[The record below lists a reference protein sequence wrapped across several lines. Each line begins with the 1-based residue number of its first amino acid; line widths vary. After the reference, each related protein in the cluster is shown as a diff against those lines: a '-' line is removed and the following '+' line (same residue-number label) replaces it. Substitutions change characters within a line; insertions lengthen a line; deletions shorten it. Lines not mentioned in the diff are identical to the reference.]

1 VTATTGPTGA
11 AHGGPAA
18 LDDERRLADL
28 LVAGS
33 VTVLSGAGISTES
46 GIPAYRGA
54 DGVRRITPMS
64 FDEFTATPAMRR
76 RYWARGFV
84 GWDRFRSARPNAG
97 HHAVARLQALGVV
110 GAVVT
115 QNVDGLHQAAGR
127 SAGLGE
133 TADVTELHGS
143 LTRVVCLRCGTT
155 DDRTCVQQ
163 RMAAANPL
171 LQQAVDRLAVQVRP
185 DGDVDLPDG
194 LEAGVVVPCCLV
206 CGSDLLKPDVVFF
219 GEQVPRERVAVA
231 FAAVDAS
238 RTLLVLGS
246 SLQVMSGYRFVRHA
260 HRRGMAVAVVNLGTT
275 RGAAETTLHLSTALG
290 PLLTRVVE
298 DVAGRLASG

>member
-1 VTATTGPTGA
+1 VTATTGSAEAAETG
-11 AHGGPAA
+11 PVT

-33 VTVLSGAGISTES
+33 VTVLSGAGLSTES

-64 FDEFTATPAMRR
+64 FDDFTATPAMRR

-97 HHAVARLQALGVV
+97 HLAVARLQALGVV
-110 GAVVT
+110 GGVVT
-115 QNVDGLHQAAGR
+115 QNVDGLHQAAG
-127 SAGLGE
+127 S
-133 TADVTELHGS
+133 TDVVELHGT

-155 DDRTCVQQ
+155 EPRATVQE
-163 RMAAANPL
+163 RIAAANPA
-171 LQQAVDRLAVQVRP
+171 LQQAVDRLTVQVRP
-185 DGDVDLPDG
+185 DGDVDLPPD
-194 LEAGVVVPCCLV
+194 LEGGVVVPCCLV
-206 CGSDLLKPDVVFF
+206 CGSDRLKPDVVFF
-219 GEQVPRERVAVA
+219 GEQVPRDRVEVA
-231 FAAVDAS
+231 FGAVDAS

-260 HRRGMAVAVVNLGTT
+260 HRRGLAVAVVNLGTT
-275 RGAAETTLHLSTALG
+275 RGAAETTLHLSAALG
-290 PLLTRVVE
+290 PLLTRVV
-298 DVAGRLASG
+298 DAVAGRRSAG

>member
-1 VTATTGPTGA
+1 VTATTGPAEAAETG
-11 AHGGPAA
+11 PVA

-28 LVAGS
+28 LAAGN
-33 VTVLSGAGISTES
+33 VTVLSGAGLSTES

-97 HHAVARLQALGVV
+97 HLAVAALQGLGVV
-110 GAVVT
+110 GRVVT
-115 QNVDGLHQAAGR
+115 QNVDGLHQAAG
-127 SAGLGE
+127 SV
-133 TADVTELHGS
+133 DVTELHGS
-143 LTRVVCLRCGTT
+143 LTRVVCLRCGAIEA
-155 DDRTCVQQ
+155 RTSVQE
-163 RMAAANPL
+163 RIAATNPA
-171 LQQAVDRLAVQVRP
+171 LQQAVDRLTVQVRP
-185 DGDVDLPDG
+185 DGDVDLPAG

-206 CGSDLLKPDVVFF
+206 CGSDRLKPDVVFF
-219 GEQVPRERVAVA
+219 GEQVPRDRVEVA
-231 FAAVDAS
+231 FAAVDAA

-275 RGAAETTLHLSTALG
+275 RGAAETTLHLPTALG
-290 PLLTRVVE
+290 PLLTRMV
-298 DVAGRLASG
+298 DAVAGRRSPG